1 MENADRGRYLLIGAL
16 LGAGIGALGGY
27 LLLRRS
33 RSSGRPVKLTPRDG
47 VRIGTNVL
55 ATLQS
60 VVELAGKALR

>member
-1 MENADRGRYLLIGAL
+1 MENEDRVRFLLIGAL
-16 LGAGIGALGGY
+16 VGAGIGALGGY

-33 RSSGRPVKLTPRDG
+33 HNSGRPIKLTPRDG

-60 VVELAGKALR
+60 VVELAGRALR